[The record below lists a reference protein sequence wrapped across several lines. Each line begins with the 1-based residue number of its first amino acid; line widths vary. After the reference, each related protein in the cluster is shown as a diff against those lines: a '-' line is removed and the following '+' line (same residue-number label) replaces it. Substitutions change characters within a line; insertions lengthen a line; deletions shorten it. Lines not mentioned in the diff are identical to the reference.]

1 MIKRAEERRKGG
13 MEEGVKKAGK
23 KAGKNAGKR
32 LDLREGGETLDT
44 FDEVGNELVW
54 VRNLLGIDCL
64 RKEGERRVKWFFC
77 E

>member
-1 MIKRAEERRKGG
+1 M
-13 MEEGVKKAGK
+13 
-23 KAGKNAGKR
+23 
-32 LDLREGGETLDT
+32 ETLDT

-77 E
+77 G

>member
-1 MIKRAEERRKGG
+1 MTKRAEERRKGG

-23 KAGKNAGKR
+23 NAGKR
-32 LDLREGGETLDT
+32 LDLREGSETLDT

-77 E
+77 G